1 MMDVFY
7 VIYVRCRTN

>member
-7 VIYVRCRTN
+7 VIFVRCRTN